1 MLVDTFH
8 YTILCRDFPYF
19 LFEKKRKY
27 AKKNFHAS
35 RNRPAA
41 RWRPKWGR
49 RSSRFAQSLRTFFL
63 RKKESM
69 QRKTLTLR
77 ATGWRQD
84 EGRNEG
90 LALRAIAFGRNGSQR
105 EGRSLR
111 TFFLRKKE
119 SMQRKTLA
127 LRATGWQQDEIRK
140 EGRSLALRAIAR
152 ARQGGTFGC
161 GQQRNGVQW
170 KKEKIPCDDRGKG
183 GKNDA

>member
-49 RSSRFAQSLRTFFL
+49 RSSRFARSLRTFFL
-63 RKKESM
+63 RKKESTQRKTLTLRATGRQQDGGRKGKGCSRFAQSLRTFFLREKEST

-84 EGRNEG
+84 KGRNEG
-90 LALRAIAFGRNGSQR
+90 
-105 EGRSLR
+105 
-111 TFFLRKKE
+111 
-119 SMQRKTLA
+119 
-127 LRATGWQQDEIRK
+127 
-140 EGRSLALRAIAR
+140 LALRAIAR

-161 GQQRNGVQW
+161 GQRRNGVQW